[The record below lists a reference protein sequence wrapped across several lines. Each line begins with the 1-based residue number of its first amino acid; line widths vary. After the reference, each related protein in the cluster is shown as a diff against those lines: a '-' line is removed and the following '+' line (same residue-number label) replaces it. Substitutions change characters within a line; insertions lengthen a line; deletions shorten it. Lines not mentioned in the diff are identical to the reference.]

1 MKKSLLIAFIILFT
15 TQAHA
20 SLQELIDGV
29 KQNDKKA
36 VLALL
41 NNGEDVN
48 AVNAQGNAP
57 LHYAVAL
64 NNAEMAKILLQ
75 YGADMNISNA
85 QGWTPLKIVEK
96 KKVADVAA
104 VLHQVQQQ
112 RAEKDAIAKAQPD
125 TAPEEKMQPIS
136 TSETKAIRPT
146 QASEEKTV
154 SSDVQPAAIPASE
167 KIQKNAENIE
177 ETIPTADIAR
187 MYAILEQAKSSVL
200 EAKAFQ
206 EQAEMRNQE
215 LEEQLKQMQEQNTV
229 LTERLNEYEKAA
241 KTVQEAEKA
250 AQDTKKAELNAEK
263 EAANKAAKEAEEK
276 IKEAEKAK
284 AIAKEAAEKAK
295 EAANKAAKEAEEKIK
310 EAEKAKAIAKEAAEK
325 AEKLAKQASEKTT
338 DKTVKKT
345 EVNVQDKVK
354 TNVIKSKAES
364 KKKTPQPIVKKPIYK
379 PQLSNL
385 DKNIYAGDE
394 EIVYCLSYLGN
405 GENSNMRQASGF
417 FAAAAG
423 ITEARYQQIV
433 RISDAF
439 FASSDA
445 VTLQKRSDECA
456 KIITPTDKNKQ
467 NKIIRSLNS
476 SIK

>member
-1 MKKSLLIAFIILFT
+1 MKKSLIIAFIILFT

-167 KIQKNAENIE
+167 KIQKNEENIE

-250 AQDTKKAELNAEK
+250 AQDTKKAELNAE
-263 EAANKAAKEAEEK
+263 
-276 IKEAEKAK
+276 
-284 AIAKEAAEKAK
+284 K

>member
-284 AIAKEAAEKAK
+284 AIAKEAAEKA
-295 EAANKAAKEAEEKIK
+295 
-310 EAEKAKAIAKEAAEK
+310 
-325 AEKLAKQASEKTT
+325 EKLAKQASEKTT

>member
-20 SLQELIDGV
+20 SLQELIDSV
-29 KQNDKKA
+29 KQNDKEA

-64 NNAEMAKILLQ
+64 NNAEMARILLQ

-112 RAEKDAIAKAQPD
+112 RAEKDAIVKAQPD
-125 TAPEEKMQPIS
+125 IAPQEQTQSTTNSEIQAMQP
-136 TSETKAIRPT
+136 A
-146 QASEEKTV
+146 QASKEKTV
-154 SSDVQPAAIPASE
+154 SSEVPPAAIPASE
-167 KIQKNAENIE
+167 KNQEKAENLE
-177 ETIPTADIAR
+177 ETIPAADMAR
-187 MYAILEQAKSSVL
+187 MYAVLEQAKSSVL

-215 LEEQLKQMQEQNTV
+215 LEEQLKQMQEQNTI

-241 KTVQEAEKA
+241 KA
-250 AQDTKKAELNAEK
+250 AQDAKKAELSAVKEAAEAEQKAKKEAK

-276 IKEAEKAK
+276 
-284 AIAKEAAEKAK
+284 
-295 EAANKAAKEAEEKIK
+295 AKEAEEKIK

-325 AEKLAKQASEKTT
+325 AEKLAKEASEKTT
-338 DKTVKKT
+338 EKTVKKAKVT
-345 EVNVQDKVK
+345 AQDKVK
-354 TNVIKSKAES
+354 TKVIKPKTDL
-364 KKKTPQPIVKKPIYK
+364 KKKTPQPIVKKPVYK

-385 DKNIYAGDE
+385 DKNLYAGDE

-423 ITEARYQQIV
+423 ITEAKYQQIV
-433 RISDAF
+433 KISDAF

-456 KIITPTDKNKQ
+456 KIITPTDINKQ
-467 NKIIRSLNS
+467 NQIIRSLNS